1 MDGTGTDM
9 RSNCSEMY
17 CSAGA
22 AGFKAGRCQCNDAS
36 MGQIELGSF
45 TVSSAPSFSTVRTQE
60 LVFSSQ
66 YDVNPP
72 PEGGFGLGGPD
83 FP

>member
-1 MDGTGTDM
+1 
-9 RSNCSEMY
+9 
-17 CSAGA
+17 
-22 AGFKAGRCQCNDAS
+22 